1 MPESLQLV
9 VFNLDDQSYALHLIC
24 VERAI
29 RMVEITPLPKAP
41 NIVLGLVNVHG
52 EVIPVLNIRK
62 RFRLPEREVEL
73 GDQLIIARTS
83 RRLVALVV
91 DTVSDVLALPS
102 GELVAPK
109 SILPQMEHVE
119 GVVKLDDDLVFIQD
133 LDKFLSLDEEQ
144 ALEAA
149 IEEGNR

>member
-1 MPESLQLV
+1 
-9 VFNLDDQSYALHLIC
+9 

-29 RMVEITPLPKAP
+29 RMVEITPLPKSP

-62 RFRLPEREVEL
+62 RFRLPEREAEL
-73 GDQLIIARTS
+73 GDQLIIARTA

-102 GELVAPK
+102 GELVAPE

-119 GVVKLDDDLVFIQD
+119 GVVKLDDGLVFIQD

-149 IEEGNR
+149 IEEGNC